1 MSIIPSQE
9 NCYICLSNDNKGD
22 ECLIES
28 PCSCKMHIHAKCL
41 HKYIE
46 MSRKVACTICRNVY
60 SISLINDDRIDCQD
74 LCNLITSIKDAKI
87 KRVSSDAFIFTSNI
101 TDSND
106 SRVRVF
112 AHNYNILRIMSG
124 MGGIAYSN

>member
-1 MSIIPSQE
+1 MSIFPSQE
-9 NCYICLSNDNKGD
+9 NCYICLSNDNNED
-22 ECLIES
+22 ESLIES
-28 PCSCKMHIHAKCL
+28 PCSCKLHIHAKCL

-74 LCNLITSIKDAKI
+74 LCNLITSIKDN
-87 KRVSSDAFIFTSNI
+87 NI
-101 TDSND
+101 IRSLPMYNNE
-106 SRVRVF
+106 SRTRIYSI
-112 AHNYNILRIMSG
+112 NYNVLRIMSG